1 MNKEIQEAIE
11 KREKEIALEVQKLLP
26 TNNFDLNTNKAV
38 FRTVSQVLRII
49 SGK

>member
-1 MNKEIQEAIE
+1 MDRKISQAVRQ
-11 KREKEIALEVQKLLP
+11 REKEIALEVQKLLP
-26 TNNFDLNTNKAV
+26 TANFDLNTNKAI